1 MNAISGAQCVMRDG
15 VETYPD
21 ARILVNQPLP
31 EGKTRI
37 SVRTR
42 AVGVKDDCALRTLWV
57 REDAFDARYRACET
71 DEARYAVGREMS
83 EFYHGLVD
91 EGFTVGSDDGLHH
104 GWFSYWTGEKSWD
117 ERFDCPV
124 HVVECAP
131 ARMSEAD

>member
-15 VETYPD
+15 IETYPD

-37 SVRTR
+37 SIRTR
-42 AVGVKDDCALRTLWV
+42 AVDGKDHYRLRGLWM

-71 DEARYAVGREMS
+71 DEVREAVGQEMS

-91 EGFTVGSDDGLHH
+91 EGFTVGGDDGLHH

-117 ERFDCPV
+117 ERFDCPSYMMEYV
-124 HVVECAP
+124 P
-131 ARMSEAD
+131 ARMSEAE